1 MIARALVVLIVL
13 LAGVGPPAAA
23 SLRAQDG
30 PLSATAKQEL
40 ARTKFRELT
49 ERMQKLMAVL
59 QQSEPE
65 DSQLMA
71 AGLQYT
77 QEKKLHSRLE
87 RAGGLLQQERWDEAL
102 VAMNDLKR
110 DLGTLLDLLQDRDAD
125 LLRLLEQI
133 KRLEGFKD
141 RVEQLKQEQGEEKE
155 ASARTEALQQHLA
168 DLEAKKQQAAA
179 LLAKQ
184 QQLRAQTN
192 ELGVAAAATA
202 TKPLAEQEGR
212 LQQDTAALGKDLEAT
227 ERKAAELQAQPAG
240 ERAEG
245 GAEPAGKP
253 GAAGSGSAKQAAQA
267 MQKAQQQLGAQKA
280 EASLVDQDQA
290 IQDLQRTIDELE
302 RMAEDAR
309 RELLK
314 LPFEQQAS
322 RQEQTQAATDALARD
337 MEASEQQGDG
347 GEPQATPGKQRVQQA
362 VPKQRAAAGQ
372 LKEYVPAKQKQQDAK
387 EDLEAAQKELEDALA
402 QLRQQLQDEVLR
414 ALEERFTAMLA
425 RQRELSVQTRTL
437 DGTRANL
444 LTASGTLPAA
454 FVEKLGELAGGENDL
469 ALEAA
474 DALKLL
480 EEDATTAVF
489 PPLVEQLRDDLQAV
503 ARQLQQQHSGEPVQ
517 VAQREVE
524 DLLALLIDALRRT
537 IERKESGH

>member
-13 LAGVGPPAAA
+13 LAGVGPPATAP
-23 SLRAQDG
+23 LRAQDG
-30 PLSATAKQEL
+30 PLTATAKQEL

-87 RAGGLLQQERWDEAL
+87 RAGSMLQQERWDEAL
-102 VAMNDLKR
+102 VAMNELKR

-168 DLEAKKQQAAA
+168 DLEAKKLQAAA

-184 QQLRAQTN
+184 QQLRTQTN
-192 ELGVAAAATA
+192 ELGVAAASAA

-212 LQQDTAALGKDLEAT
+212 LQQETAELGKSLEAT
-227 ERKAAELQAQPAG
+227 ERKAAELQAAPPSG
-240 ERAEG
+240 KPP
-245 GAEPAGKP
+245 AEPG
-253 GAAGSGSAKQAAQA
+253 GQAARSEGSSSAKQASQA
-267 MQKAQQQLGAQKA
+267 MGQAQQQLGAQKP
-280 EASLVDQDQA
+280 EASLKDQDQA

-314 LPFEQQAS
+314 LPFEQQVQ
-322 RQEQTQAATDALARD
+322 RQEQTQAATDALAKD

-425 RQRELSVQTRTL
+425 RQRELSAQTRTL

-524 DLLALLIDALRRT
+524 DLLALLIDALRKT